1 MKISSHLFH
10 IVEQPVRDLL
20 CWLWFLILCK
30 LPLFTFPPSSLNLNL
45 YVLNSRSHDCGSIR
59 PIQPKTMDAASPMV
73 WRAVKYQVG
82 WLSTHCSYSNPS
94 SRKPLSISNNRLR
107 GRKKGQKFS
116 LEGGAIL
123 QCNKCTRYTG
133 KTCSLTYIFGMLWN
147 HTLIDRLAKRDIVV
161 IRRGENWP
169 WIVHHGTTLLATILR
184 NLENKMFR
192 KTMHESQPLWT
203 CIVVHCTRVRPRSR
217 TVLRRQFHKFWGADS
232 KNWQRYKVERQGGT
246 ACLNLKVWNM

>member
-73 WRAVKYQVG
+73 WWAVKYQVG

-94 SRKPLSISNNRLR
+94 SRKPCQPQIIGFLAE
-107 GRKKGQKFS
+107 KGQKFS
-116 LEGGAIL
+116 LEGPEKKKFKRL
-123 QCNKCTRYTG
+123 
-133 KTCSLTYIFGMLWN
+133 LLEIFA
-147 HTLIDRLAKRDIVV
+147 TVVDVLA
-161 IRRGENWP
+161 ELCLN
-169 WIVHHGTTLLATILR
+169 
-184 NLENKMFR
+184 
-192 KTMHESQPLWT
+192 
-203 CIVVHCTRVRPRSR
+203 
-217 TVLRRQFHKFWGADS
+217 
-232 KNWQRYKVERQGGT
+232 KNWERLRWRCNRGIVQKMVMYNKVFTKLLWHRRRKHDFG
-246 ACLNLKVWNM
+246 NMAFLR

>member
-73 WRAVKYQVG
+73 WWAAKYQVG

-94 SRKPLSISNNRLR
+94 SRKPLSTSNIRIF
-107 GRKKGQKFS
+107 GRKGAKVFS
-116 LEGGAIL
+116 WGWKPI
-123 QCNKCTRYTG
+123 
-133 KTCSLTYIFGMLWN
+133 CSATS
-147 HTLIDRLAKRDIVV
+147 APV
-161 IRRGENWP
+161 IQ
-169 WIVHHGTTLLATILR
+169 V
-184 NLENKMFR
+184 K
-192 KTMHESQPLWT
+192 
-203 CIVVHCTRVRPRSR
+203 RVRWP
-217 TVLRRQFHKFWGADS
+217 TYLACF
-232 KNWQRYKVERQGGT
+232 GT
-246 ACLNLKVWNM
+246 IHLLTDWPSVI